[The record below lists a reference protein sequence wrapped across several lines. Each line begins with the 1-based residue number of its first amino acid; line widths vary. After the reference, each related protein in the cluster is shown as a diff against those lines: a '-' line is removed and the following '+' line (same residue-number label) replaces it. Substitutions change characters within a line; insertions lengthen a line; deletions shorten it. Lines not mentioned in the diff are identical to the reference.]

1 MVSVPFRLCIQHH
14 LVAKLDILL
23 SLWMRQLVL
32 FHMVCRVTMYDSW
45 IVVEYH
51 FFLFFLFFLS
61 CQIKCTIDLFD
72 FFFNLSSYSFD
83 FLIRYYSFYK
93 IVICFQFNPSIT
105 ISHMVFFF
113 SILVFILLSF
123 NFFHWLFNL
132 LKFFWL

>member
-14 LVAKLDILL
+14 LVVKLDILL

-32 FHMVCRVTMYDSW
+32 FHMVCHVTMYDSR

-113 SILVFILLSF
+113 YFGLYSF
-123 NFFHWLFNL
+123 EF
-132 LKFFWL
+132 

>member
-32 FHMVCRVTMYDSW
+32 FHMVCHVTMYDGR

-83 FLIRYYSFYK
+83 FLIRYYSFIK
-93 IVICFQFNPSIT
+93 FLFVFNLVIQLQFLIW
-105 ISHMVFFF
+105 FFF
-113 SILVFILLSF
+113 YFGLYSF
-123 NFFHWLFNL
+123 EF
-132 LKFFWL
+132 